1 LIYFEGRFFRD
12 DAAAADFP
20 VKIKGSTNDV
30 IARCEAPWQS
40 PRMGVP
46 IGDAD
51 IQDPSTQNRP
61 VHLHRSVGLIG
72 NYTIAAVMMAIL

>member
-1 LIYFEGRFFRD
+1 LIYFDGRFFRD

-40 PRMGVP
+40 PGWVF
-46 IGDAD
+46 
-51 IQDPSTQNRP
+51 PSVTLTFRILQ
-61 VHLHRSVGLIG
+61 HKTDLCICTGLL
-72 NYTIAAVMMAIL
+72 V

>member
-1 LIYFEGRFFRD
+1 MV
-12 DAAAADFP
+12 DFSGTMLRRRTSRSKLKAVP
-20 VKIKGSTNDV
+20 TMSLRGAKHRGT
-30 IARCEAPWQS
+30 

-46 IGDAD
+46 IGEAD